1 MRIKFFIL
9 NGKSDYPSIHV
20 RIWDS
25 KRIDQKTKTGLKV
38 NRNDWNPKKER
49 VRLRSDSPT
58 KDFINTNLEQL
69 SRKLADTYIMDYNG
83 RKHISSSWLKEQV
96 QNHFGHIEDEKLGY
110 KIYFTDW
117 IDKYIKDSDDKL
129 YRGKPISER
138 TIQDYKTTWNKLLQ
152 FEKKHNTKLR
162 HESIDLK
169 FYRKWVKYLRE
180 VDKLSDN
187 SIGGHISNIK
197 LWAKNIDIEGLPI
210 SREYRHSEFMT
221 ITAKTYDVYLN
232 EDEIEMIKKADLKGS
247 ERLENTRDLFLIG
260 LRTGLRISDFMR
272 LEKFNIDDDQIKT
285 KTKKTGEDVIIPMH
299 KDVKKIIKKYDGL
312 PKAISDQKFNLYVKE
327 LCGIAE
333 ITNKVQGAKMVTE
346 GKGKNK
352 ITRKKINLYHKNEL
366 ISSHTCRRSFATN
379 LYGKLPNMTIMAIT
393 GHKTEAQFLKYL
405 KTSKQEHADKL
416 KELWET
422 K

>member
-1 MRIKFFIL
+1 MRVKYFIL

-20 RIWDS
+20 RFWDS

-38 NRNDWNPKKER
+38 NRLDWNPKKER
-49 VRLRSDSPT
+49 VRLRSNSKT
-58 KDFINTNLEQL
+58 KDFINNNLEEL
-69 SRKLADTYIMDYNG
+69 HRTLADSYIMDYNG

-96 QNHFGHIEDEKLGY
+96 QNHFGHVEDDDLEY
-110 KIYFTDW
+110 KIYFTNW
-117 IDKYIKDSDDKL
+117 IDRYIKNSKDKL

-152 FEKKHNTKLR
+152 FEKAHDTKLR

-180 VDKLSDN
+180 TDMLSDN

-197 LWAKNIDIEGLPI
+197 LWAKNIDIEGFPI
-210 SREYRHSEFMT
+210 SKEYRHSEFMT

-232 EDEIEMIKKADLKGS
+232 EDEIKKVKEADLEGS

-299 KDVKKIIKKYDGL
+299 KDVKRIIKKYDGL
-312 PKAISDQKFNLYVKE
+312 PKSISDQKFNLYVKE
-327 LCGIAE
+327 LCKIAK
-333 ITNKVQGAKMVTE
+333 ITKKVQGARMVSE

-352 ITRKKINLYHKNEL
+352 ITRKKIDLYPKNEL

-379 LYGKLPNMTIMAIT
+379 LYGQLPNMTIMAIT

-416 KELWET
+416 KELW
-422 K
+422 KK

>member
-1 MRIKFFIL
+1 MRVKFFIL
-9 NGKSDYPSIHV
+9 NGKSEYPSIHV
-20 RIWDS
+20 RFWDS

-38 NRNDWNPKKER
+38 NRQDWNPKKER
-49 VRLRSDSPT
+49 VRLRSTSRT
-58 KDFINTNLEQL
+58 KDFINNQLEEL
-69 SRKLADTYIMDYNG
+69 TRNLADSYIMDYNG

-96 QNHFGHIEDEKLGY
+96 QNHFGHVEDRKLGY

-117 IDKYIKDSDDKL
+117 IDKYIKDSNDKL
-129 YRGKPISER
+129 YRGKPISTR
-138 TIQDYKTTWNKLLQ
+138 TIQDYKTTLNKLFQ
-152 FEKKHNTKLR
+152 FEDTHNTKLR

-197 LWAKNIDIEGLPI
+197 MWAKNIDIEGLTI
-210 SREYRHSEFMT
+210 SKEYRHSEFMT

-232 EDEIEMIKKADLKGS
+232 EDEILLIKKADIKGN

-299 KDVKKIIKKYDGL
+299 KDVKDIIKKYDGL
-312 PKAISDQKFNLYVKE
+312 PKAISDQKFNKYVKE
-327 LCGIAE
+327 LCAIAK
-333 ITNKVQGAKMVTE
+333 ITKEMQGAKMVTE
-346 GKGKNK
+346 VIDDKK
-352 ITRKKINLYHKNEL
+352 ITRKKIALYPKNEL

-379 LYGKLPNMTIMAIT
+379 LYGQLPNMTIMAIT
-393 GHKTEAQFLKYL
+393 GHKTEAQFIKYL

-416 KELWET
+416 KELWS
-422 K
+422 